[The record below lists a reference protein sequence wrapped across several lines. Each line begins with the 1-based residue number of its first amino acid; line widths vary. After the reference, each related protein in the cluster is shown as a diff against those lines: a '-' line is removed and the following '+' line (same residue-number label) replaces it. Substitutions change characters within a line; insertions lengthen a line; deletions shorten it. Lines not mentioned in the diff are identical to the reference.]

1 MLWEIKTHLALISCA
16 SKQEEKKIIIGV
28 LFQLEKDTIL
38 IPPTYPAALNVSTQL
53 PNVLLQMRDF
63 RNGSSLSQT

>member
-16 SKQEEKKIIIGV
+16 SKQEEKKIIGV

-38 IPPTYPAALNVSTQL
+38 IPPTYPSALNISTQL
-53 PNVLLQMRDF
+53 PNVLL
-63 RNGSSLSQT
+63 